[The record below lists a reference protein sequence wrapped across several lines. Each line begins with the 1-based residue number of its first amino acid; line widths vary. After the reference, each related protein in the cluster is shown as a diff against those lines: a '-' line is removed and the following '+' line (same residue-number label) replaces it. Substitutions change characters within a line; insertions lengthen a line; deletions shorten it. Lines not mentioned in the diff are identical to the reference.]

1 MASDPLEV
9 DNPGEGPEPVTG
21 IESAEPSASG
31 ERVLQPLSNSAPKNM
46 APSNRPWSDKVVW
59 LLIVLALAGFGLYLK
74 LDTRVFP
81 SASIDL
87 KYSREQIAQQAR
99 ERAKICGYKTEST
112 IESTTF
118 TFFNESKTFLEYELG
133 LDEANRLMKDKVPVW
148 SWTTRYCKQNDL
160 EQFRVWLSPT
170 GKLLAFMHSF
180 EDERAMPTIKHEE
193 ALARAQTFLEKEV
206 NRPLAGLK
214 LVTDKTTTQAH
225 REDHSFTWEDT
236 SEGSDFK
243 GAKLRYYVAFS
254 GDELSEYSCFLN
266 IPDEWKRKYSK
277 VRSMNELLQNIANIF
292 YGTLQ
297 ALAVLVVPWALTR
310 KQMRWRFAIF
320 GGLVTALVGA
330 LDSVNDYSSVIDS
343 YDPSSSFRDY
353 IVSYYFRQAVATI
366 SSFVSGVLLFGGAD
380 VIYRLCYPKRI
391 ALENYLTLRGFA
403 SKEGRTAVL
412 VGYCVFAI
420 HLGWIIAYYI
430 IGENFKFWCPLGVDD
445 YQLLGSAV
453 PFFSAVS
460 LGIHAA
466 TQEETIARVV
476 ALSLME
482 KLTGRFWIANLFQAA
497 SWGFMHSSYPQ
508 QPAYARGVEL
518 TIGGLFYGYIMRRY
532 GLLPCFIGHYLVD
545 AFLTVKPLF
554 SAEAPWLRAS
564 GLLPLIPF
572 VVATLLSLLYDYYKK
587 RNTTSSSTSSSSSQL
602 EASAEESRAVE
613 SVTVESVAVDLDAP
627 LYNEALPNQAVEI
640 KPLADEGEAY
650 IYQPF
655 KRKTKWILA
664 IIGVCGITFS
674 FCTSTPLPG
683 DRSRVTID
691 RERAIVRA
699 KDILK
704 RNGVDPSVYLNVASL
719 ATNVSVEEM
728 QYLFEQRK
736 LAATLDLASITQPGF
751 IWSVRFFRFLD
762 PTEYKV
768 EMYGDGR
775 EYSFDITE
783 DDDAPGASISKPEAE
798 KLALAYVHR
807 VHPEYKDVVLD
818 KSSWSKRK
826 NRADYDVEC
835 KVPTLKVGEA
845 DYKITLQVVG
855 NVPCNFSQAWQLPQK
870 WRFERSKETSKD
882 HIFKGMRDVAYYV
895 MGGLSLWW
903 GIGILRSGA
912 VRWRPGIFIGIAAGL
927 LVIPE
932 EFNHWPVLL
941 NQYTDSSLS
950 QPAFVF
956 NQLLG
961 LVKDSTGK
969 MVATFVSVTLGL
981 AVYRLLSPKLG
992 IMSVVKAAFRPSG
1005 VAPRLM
1011 QQQMWLDGILVAMAW
1026 AGLNQSKD
1034 SLLDFA
1040 LSWFSPEIRT
1050 ASLSSLANLTDFIFP
1065 VASDLIELAPS
1076 LLGAAT
1082 MALIGAGLYNKYIPR
1097 FGFFVIFV
1105 ICATMLKYSYA
1116 RHWQDFVMFVISDTV
1131 QQIIFFI
1138 FVARLARFNP
1148 VAYLVKVVI
1157 DDSLPLIYVI
1167 WIFGWPC
1174 FAPTFF
1180 SLIIYGLLPIL
1191 LLAYYR
1197 ARNKRLSAS
1206 NPDIVAAIANN
1217 NEDPAV

>member
-9 DNPGEGPEPVTG
+9 VKPNPR
-21 IESAEPSASG
+21 A
-31 ERVLQPLSNSAPKNM
+31 
-46 APSNRPWSDKVVW
+46 NRPFWSDKVVW
-59 LLIVLALAGFGLYLK
+59 LLMVLALVGFGLYVK

-87 KYSREQIAQQAR
+87 KYSREQIAKQSR
-99 ERAKICGYKTEST
+99 DRAEICGYKTQST

-148 SWTTRYCKQNDL
+148 SWTTRFCKQNDL

-193 ALARAQTFLEKEV
+193 ALVRAQSFLENEV
-206 NRPLAGLK
+206 SRPMAGLK
-214 LVTDKTTTQAH
+214 LVRDETTTKAH
-225 REDHSFTWEDT
+225 RDDHSFTWEDT
-236 SEGSDFK
+236 SPESDFK
-243 GAKLRYYVAFS
+243 GAKLRYYVAFA
-254 GDELSEYSCFLN
+254 GNELSEYSSFLN

-320 GGLVTALVGA
+320 GGLVTAIVGA
-330 LDSVNDYSSVIDS
+330 LDAINDYSSVIDS
-343 YDPSSSFRDY
+343 YDPSSSYRDY
-353 IVSYYFRQAVATI
+353 IISYYFRQAVATI

-412 VGYCVFAI
+412 VGYCVFAV
-420 HLGWIIAYYI
+420 HLGWIIAYYVM
-430 IGENFKFWCPLGVDD
+430 GEKFNFWCPLGVDD

-453 PFFSAVS
+453 PFFSAIS

-554 SAEAPWLRAS
+554 SAEAPWLKAS

-572 VVATLLSLLYDYYKK
+572 VVATVVSLLYDYYKK
-587 RNTTSSSTSSSSSQL
+587 KASSS
-602 EASAEESRAVE
+602 
-613 SVTVESVAVDLDAP
+613 DPDAA
-627 LYNEALPNQAVEI
+627 LFNEALPVHSVEI

-650 IYQPF
+650 TYQPF

-699 KDILK
+699 KEILK
-704 RNGVDPSVYLNVASL
+704 RNGVQPDTYLNVASL
-719 ATNVSVEEM
+719 ATNVSAEEM
-728 QYLFEQRK
+728 QYIFEQRK
-736 LAATLDLASITQPGF
+736 LAATLDLASLTQPGF

-768 EMYGDGR
+768 ELYGDGR

-798 KLALAYVHR
+798 KLALAYVKR
-807 VHPEYKDVVLD
+807 VHPEYKDVVID

-826 NRADYDVEC
+826 RRADYDVEC
-835 KVPTLKVGEA
+835 KVPSLKVADA

-855 NVPCNFSQAWQLPQK
+855 DVPCNFSQAWQLPQK
-870 WRFERSKETSKD
+870 WRFERSKETSRD
-882 HIFKGMRDVAYYV
+882 HVFKGMRDVAYYV
-895 MGGLSLWW
+895 MGGLTLWW

-912 VRWRPGIFIGIAAGL
+912 VRWRPGVFIGIGAGL
-927 LVIPE
+927 LVLPE
-932 EFNHWPVLL
+932 EFNHWPVFL
-941 NQYTDSSLS
+941 NQYNDSSLS
-950 QPAFVF
+950 QSAFIL

-969 MVATFVSVTLGL
+969 MVATFVSITLGL
-981 AVYRLLSPKLG
+981 AVYRILSPKLG

-1026 AGLNQSKD
+1026 AALNQTKD

-1050 ASLSSLANLTDFIFP
+1050 ASLGSLANLTDYIFP

-1082 MALIGAGLYNKYIPR
+1082 MALIGAGLYNKYVPR
-1097 FGFFVIFV
+1097 FSFFIVFI
-1105 ICATMLKYSYA
+1105 ILATMLKYSYA
-1116 RHWQDFVMFVISDTV
+1116 RHWQDFIMYVISDTV
-1131 QQIIFFI
+1131 QQIIFFV

-1180 SLIIYGLLPIL
+1180 SLIIYALLPL
-1191 LLAYYR
+1191 LMLAYYR
-1197 ARNKRLSAS
+1197 ARNKRLSITNPAIAASVAS
-1206 NPDIVAAIANN
+1206 NSNSESNPEIEPKAL
-1217 NEDPAV
+1217 E

>member
-9 DNPGEGPEPVTG
+9 DKPNLK
-21 IESAEPSASG
+21 A
-31 ERVLQPLSNSAPKNM
+31 
-46 APSNRPWSDKVVW
+46 NRPFWSDKVVW
-59 LLIVLALAGFGLYLK
+59 LLMVLALVGFGLYVK

-87 KYSREQIAQQAR
+87 KYSREQIAKQSR
-99 ERAKICGYKTEST
+99 DRAEICGYKTQST

-148 SWTTRYCKQNDL
+148 AWTTRYCKQNDL

-193 ALARAQTFLEKEV
+193 ALARAQTFLETEV
-206 NRPLAGLK
+206 KRPMAGLK
-214 LVTDKTTTQAH
+214 LVRDETTTKAH
-225 REDHSFTWEDT
+225 RDDHSFTWEDT
-236 SEGSDFK
+236 SGESDFK
-243 GAKLRYYVAFS
+243 GAKLRYYVAFA
-254 GDELSEYSCFLN
+254 GNELSEYSSFLN

-320 GGLVTALVGA
+320 GGLVTAIVGA
-330 LDSVNDYSSVIDS
+330 LDAVNDYSSVIDS
-343 YDPSSSFRDY
+343 YDPSSSYRDY
-353 IVSYYFRQAVATI
+353 MVSYYFRQAVATI

-391 ALENYLTLRGFA
+391 ALENFLTLRGFA

-412 VGYCVFAI
+412 VGYCVFAV

-430 IGENFKFWCPLGVDD
+430 MGEKLNFWCPLGVDD

-482 KLTGRFWIANLFQAA
+482 KLTGRFWIANLFQSA

-572 VVATLLSLLYDYYKK
+572 VVATIVSLLYDYYKK
-587 RNTTSSSTSSSSSQL
+587 KKGASSSSSEKGL
-602 EASAEESRAVE
+602 AETATADS
-613 SVTVESVAVDLDAP
+613 STTDSSTTDPDAA
-627 LYNEALPNQAVEI
+627 LYNDALPLHPVEI

-650 IYQPF
+650 TYHPF

-664 IIGVCGITFS
+664 IIGICGITFS

-699 KDILK
+699 KEILK
-704 RNGVDPSVYLNVASL
+704 RNGVEPDSYLNVASL
-719 ATNVSVEEM
+719 ATNVSAEEM
-728 QYLFEQRK
+728 QYIFEQRK
-736 LAATLDLASITQPGF
+736 LAATLDLANITQPGF

-768 EMYGDGR
+768 ELYGDGR

-783 DDDAPGASISKPEAE
+783 DDDAPGASITKPEAE
-798 KLALAYVHR
+798 TLALAYVKR
-807 VHPEYKDVVLD
+807 VHPEYKDVFID

-826 NRADYDVEC
+826 RRTDYDVEC
-835 KVPTLKVGEA
+835 KVPSLKVAEA

-895 MGGLSLWW
+895 MGGLTLWW

-912 VRWRPGIFIGIAAGL
+912 VRWRPGIFIGIATGL
-927 LVIPE
+927 LVLPE
-932 EFNHWPVLL
+932 EFNHWPVFL

-950 QPAFVF
+950 QSAFIL

-969 MVATFVSVTLGL
+969 MVATFVSITLGL

-1011 QQQMWLDGILVAMAW
+1011 QEQMWLDGILVAMAW
-1026 AGLNQSKD
+1026 AALNQTKD

-1050 ASLSSLANLTDFIFP
+1050 ASLSSLANLTDYIFP

-1076 LLGAAT
+1076 LLAAAT
-1082 MALIGAGLYNKYIPR
+1082 MALIGAGLYNKYVPR
-1097 FGFFVIFV
+1097 FSLFLVFVFL
-1105 ICATMLKYSYA
+1105 ATMLKYSYA
-1116 RHWQDFVMFVISDTV
+1116 RHWQDFVMYVVSDTL
-1131 QQIIFFI
+1131 QQIIFFV

-1180 SLIIYGLLPIL
+1180 SLIIYALLPL
-1191 LLAYYR
+1191 LVLAYYR
-1197 ARNKRLSAS
+1197 ARNKRLSAT
-1206 NPDIVAAIANN
+1206 NPAIAASV
-1217 NEDPAV
+1217 EKSE

>member
-9 DNPGEGPEPVTG
+9 DNPKPSPDPKPE
-21 IESAEPSASG
+21 
-31 ERVLQPLSNSAPKNM
+31 L
-46 APSNRPWSDKVVW
+46 NRPFWSDKVVW
-59 LLIVLALAGFGLYLK
+59 LLMVLALVGFGLYVK

-87 KYSREQIAQQAR
+87 KYSREQIAKQSR
-99 ERAKICGYKTEST
+99 DRAEICGYKTQST

-193 ALARAQTFLEKEV
+193 ALAQAQTFLEKEV
-206 NRPLAGLK
+206 NRPMAGLK
-214 LVTDKTTTQAH
+214 LVRDETTTKAH
-225 REDHSFTWEDT
+225 RDDHSFTWEDT
-236 SEGSDFK
+236 SAESDFK
-243 GAKLRYYVAFS
+243 GAKLRYYVAFA
-254 GDELSEYSCFLN
+254 GNELSEYSSFLN
-266 IPDEWKRKYSK
+266 IPDQWKRKYSK

-320 GGLVTALVGA
+320 GGLVTAIVGA
-330 LDSVNDYSSVIDS
+330 LDAVNDYSSVIDS
-343 YDPSSSFRDY
+343 YDPSSSYRDY
-353 IVSYYFRQAVATI
+353 MVSYYFRQAVATI

-391 ALENYLTLRGFA
+391 ALENFLTLRGFA

-412 VGYCVFAI
+412 VGYCVFAV

-430 IGENFKFWCPLGVDD
+430 MGEKLNFWCPLGVDD

-554 SAEAPWLRAS
+554 SAEAPWLKAS

-572 VVATLLSLLYDYYKK
+572 VVATLVSLLYDYYTRKK
-587 RNTTSSSTSSSSSQL
+587 EASSSSSSL
-602 EASAEESRAVE
+602 EKSLAETSTAV
-613 SVTVESVAVDLDAP
+613 SSTADSSTVDPDAA
-627 LYNEALPNQAVEI
+627 LYNDALPVHSIEI

-650 IYQPF
+650 TYHPF

-699 KDILK
+699 KEILK
-704 RNGVDPSVYLNVASL
+704 RNGVEPDAYLNVASL
-719 ATNVSVEEM
+719 ATNVSAEEM
-728 QYLFEQRK
+728 QYIFEQRK
-736 LAATLDLASITQPGF
+736 LAATLDLASVTQPGF

-768 EMYGDGR
+768 ELYGDGR

-783 DDDAPGASISKPEAE
+783 DDDAPGASITKPEAE
-798 KLALAYVHR
+798 ALALAYVKR
-807 VHPEYKDVVLD
+807 VHPEYKDVFID

-826 NRADYDVEC
+826 NRADYDVAC
-835 KVPTLKVGEA
+835 KVPSLKVAEA

-855 NVPCNFSQAWQLPQK
+855 NVPCNFSQAWQLPAK
-870 WRFERSKETSKD
+870 WSFERSKQTSKD

-903 GIGILRSGA
+903 GIGILRSGV
-912 VRWRPGIFIGIAAGL
+912 VRWRPGIFIGIATGL
-927 LVIPE
+927 LVLPE
-932 EFNHWPVLL
+932 EFNHWPVFL
-941 NQYTDSSLS
+941 NQYNDSSIS
-950 QPAFVF
+950 QAAFVF
-956 NQLLG
+956 KQLLG
-961 LVKDSTGK
+961 LVQDSTGK
-969 MVATFVSVTLGL
+969 MVATFVSITLGL

-1011 QQQMWLDGILVAMAW
+1011 QEQMWLDGILVAMAW
-1026 AGLNQSKD
+1026 AALSQTKD

-1050 ASLSSLANLTDFIFP
+1050 ASLSSLANLTDYIFP

-1076 LLGAAT
+1076 LLAAAT
-1082 MALIGAGLYNKYIPR
+1082 MALIGAGLYNKYVPR
-1097 FGFFVIFV
+1097 FSFFLIFVIF
-1105 ICATMLKYSYA
+1105 ATMLKYSSA
-1116 RHWQDFVMFVISDTV
+1116 RHWQDFIMYVISDTL
-1131 QQIIFFI
+1131 QQVIFFV

-1180 SLIIYGLLPIL
+1180 SLIIYALLPLL

-1197 ARNKRLSAS
+1197 ARNKRLSAT
-1206 NPDIVAAIANN
+1206 NPAIAASVASNS
-1217 NEDPAV
+1217 EGEPKALE

>member
-9 DNPGEGPEPVTG
+9 DNPRPNPG
-21 IESAEPSASG
+21 
-31 ERVLQPLSNSAPKNM
+31 L
-46 APSNRPWSDKVVW
+46 NRPFWSDKVVW
-59 LLIVLALAGFGLYLK
+59 LLMVLALVGFGLYVK
-74 LDTRVFP
+74 LDSRVFP

-87 KYSREQIAQQAR
+87 KYSREQIAKQSR
-99 ERAKICGYKTEST
+99 DRAEICGYKTQST

-206 NRPLAGLK
+206 NRPMAGLK
-214 LVTDKTTTQAH
+214 LVRDETTTKAH
-225 REDHSFTWEDT
+225 RDDHSFTWEDT
-236 SEGSDFK
+236 SAESDFK
-243 GAKLRYYVAFS
+243 GAKLRYYVAFA
-254 GDELSEYSCFLN
+254 GNELSEYSSFLN

-310 KQMRWRFAIF
+310 KQMRWRFAVF
-320 GGLVTALVGA
+320 GGLVTAVVGA
-330 LDSVNDYSSVIDS
+330 LDAVNDYSSVIDS
-343 YDPSSSFRDY
+343 YDPSSSYRDY
-353 IVSYYFRQAVATI
+353 MVSYYFRQAVATI

-391 ALENYLTLRGFA
+391 ALENYLTLKGFA

-412 VGYCVFAI
+412 VGYCVFAV
-420 HLGWIIAYYI
+420 HMGWIIAYYVM
-430 IGENFKFWCPLGVDD
+430 GEKLNFWCPLGVDD

-554 SAEAPWLRAS
+554 SAEAPWLRAT

-572 VVATLLSLLYDYYKK
+572 VVATLVSLLYDYYKK
-587 RNTTSSSTSSSSSQL
+587 KRASSSIETSLAETSTAVSST
-602 EASAEESRAVE
+602 A
-613 SVTVESVAVDLDAP
+613 DPDAT
-627 LYNEALPNQAVEI
+627 LFNEALPVHSVEI

-650 IYQPF
+650 TYQPF
-655 KRKTKWILA
+655 RRKARWILA

-699 KDILK
+699 KEILK
-704 RNGVDPSVYLNVASL
+704 RNGVEPDTYLNVASL
-719 ATNVSVEEM
+719 ATNVSAEEM
-728 QYLFEQRK
+728 QYIFEQRK
-736 LAATLDLASITQPGF
+736 LVATLELASLTQPGF

-768 EMYGDGR
+768 ELYGDGR

-783 DDDAPGASISKPEAE
+783 DDDAPGASITKPEAE
-798 KLALAYVHR
+798 KLALAYVKR
-807 VHPEYKDVVLD
+807 VHPEYKDVVID

-826 NRADYDVEC
+826 RRADYDVEC
-835 KVPTLKVGEA
+835 KVPSLKVAEA

-855 NVPCNFSQAWQLPQK
+855 DVPCNFSQAWQLPQK

-882 HIFKGMRDVAYYV
+882 HVFKGMRDVAYYV
-895 MGGLSLWW
+895 MGGLTLWW
-903 GIGILRSGA
+903 GIGILRSGV

-927 LVIPE
+927 LVLPE
-932 EFNHWPVLL
+932 EFNHWPVFL
-941 NQYTDSSLS
+941 NQYNDSSLTQS
-950 QPAFVF
+950 AFIL

-969 MVATFVSVTLGL
+969 MVATFVSITLGL
-981 AVYRLLSPKLG
+981 AVYRLLSPRLG

-1011 QQQMWLDGILVAMAW
+1011 QEQMWLDGILVAMAW
-1026 AGLNQSKD
+1026 AALNQTKD

-1050 ASLSSLANLTDFIFP
+1050 ASLSSLANLTDYIFP

-1082 MALIGAGLYNKYIPR
+1082 MALIGAGLYNKYVPR
-1097 FGFFVIFV
+1097 FSFFVVFITL
-1105 ICATMLKYSYA
+1105 ATMLKYSYA
-1116 RHWQDFVMFVISDTV
+1116 RHWQDFVMYVISDTL
-1131 QQIIFFI
+1131 QQIIFFV

-1180 SLIIYGLLPIL
+1180 SLIIYALLPLL

-1197 ARNKRLSAS
+1197 ARNKRLSITNPAIAASVAS
-1206 NPDIVAAIANN
+1206 NTSNIGDEPKAL
-1217 NEDPAV
+1217 E

>member
-1 MASDPLEV
+1 MASDPPEV
-9 DNPGEGPEPVTG
+9 DKRGK
-21 IESAEPSASG
+21 SAF
-31 ERVLQPLSNSAPKNM
+31 
-46 APSNRPWSDKVVW
+46 WSDKVVW
-59 LLIVLALAGFGLYLK
+59 LLMVMALVGFGLYVK

-81 SASIDL
+81 AASIDL
-87 KYSREQIAQQAR
+87 KYSREDIAKQSR
-99 ERAKICGYKTEST
+99 ERAEAFGYKTAST

-170 GKLLAFMHSF
+170 GKLLAFMHSL

-193 ALARAQTFLEKEV
+193 ALARAQAFLAKDV
-206 NRPLAGLK
+206 HRPMAGLK
-214 LVTDKTTTQAH
+214 LVRDETSTKAH
-225 REDHSFTWEDT
+225 RDDHSFTWEDT
-236 SEGSDFK
+236 SPDSDFK
-243 GAKLRYYVAFS
+243 GAKLRYYVAFA
-254 GDELSEYSCFLN
+254 GNELSEYSCFLN

-277 VRSMNELLQNIANIF
+277 VRSMNDLLQSIANIF

-320 GGLVTALVGA
+320 GGLVTAMVGA
-330 LDSVNDYSSVIDS
+330 LDAVNDYSSVIDS

-403 SKEGRTAVL
+403 SREGRTAVL

-430 IGENFKFWCPLGVDD
+430 MGEKLNFWCPLGVDD

-572 VVATLLSLLYDYYKK
+572 VVATVISLLFDFYKK
-587 RNTTSSSTSSSSSQL
+587 KKAAANTSGSSSSLASSD
-602 EASAEESRAVE
+602 EA
-613 SVTVESVAVDLDAP
+613 LF
-627 LYNEALPNQAVEI
+627 NEALPVHPVEI

-650 IYQPF
+650 IYHPF
-655 KRKTKWILA
+655 KRKTQLILA
-664 IIGVCGITFS
+664 IIGICGITFS

-691 RERAIVRA
+691 RDHVIVCA
-699 KDILK
+699 KEILK
-704 RNGVDPSVYLNVASL
+704 RNGVDPAEYLNVASL
-719 ATNVSVEEM
+719 TTNVSGEEM
-728 QYLFEQRK
+728 QYVFEQRK
-736 LAATLDLASITQPGF
+736 LAATLDLAAMTQPGF

-798 KLALAYVHR
+798 KLALSYIKR

-826 NRADYDVEC
+826 NRADFDVEC
-835 KVPTLKVGEA
+835 KVPSLKVGDAE
-845 DYKITLQVVG
+845 YKITMQVVG

-870 WRFERSKETSKD
+870 WSFERSKEASKD
-882 HIFKGMRDVAYYV
+882 HIFKGLRDVAYYV
-895 MGGLSLWW
+895 LGGLTLWW

-912 VRWRPGIFIGIAAGL
+912 VRWRPGIFIGIAVGL
-927 LVIPE
+927 LVLPE

-941 NQYTDSSLS
+941 NNYKDSSIS
-950 QPAFVF
+950 QVAFIFKQV
-956 NQLLG
+956 LG
-961 LVKDSTGK
+961 LVQDSTGK

-981 AVYRLLSPKLG
+981 AVYRLLSPRLG
-992 IMSVVKAAFRPSG
+992 VMSIVKAAFRPSG

-1011 QQQMWLDGILVAMAW
+1011 QQQMWFDGILVAIAW
-1026 AGLNQSKD
+1026 AGINQTKD

-1040 LSWFSPEIRT
+1040 LSYFSPEIRT
-1050 ASLSSLANLTDFIFP
+1050 ASLSSLANLTDYIFP

-1076 LLGAAT
+1076 LLAAAT
-1082 MALIGAGLYNKYIPR
+1082 MALIGAGLYNKYVPR
-1097 FGFFVIFV
+1097 FSFFFIFIV
-1105 ICATMLKYSYA
+1105 LATMLKYSYA
-1116 RHWQDFVMFVISDTV
+1116 RHWQDFVMYVISDSL
-1131 QQIIFFI
+1131 QQVIFFV

-1148 VAYLVKVVI
+1148 VAYLVKVII
-1157 DDSLPLIYVI
+1157 DDSLPLIYII
-1167 WIFGWPC
+1167 WIFGWPR

-1180 SLIIYGLLPIL
+1180 SLIIYALLPL
-1191 LLAYYR
+1191 LMLAYYR
-1197 ARNKRLSAS
+1197 ARNKRLSAN
-1206 NPDIVAAIANN
+1206 NPAIAA
-1217 NEDPAV
+1217 AVAHHADEPNFSDLDSKSDY

>member
-1 MASDPLEV
+1 MASDPLVVE
-9 DNPGEGPEPVTG
+9 
-21 IESAEPSASG
+21 
-31 ERVLQPLSNSAPKNM
+31 NSSKT
-46 APSNRPWSDKVVW
+46 SFWSDKVVW
-59 LLIVLALAGFGLYLK
+59 LLMVLALVGFALYVK

-81 SASIDL
+81 AASIDL
-87 KYSREQIAQQAR
+87 KYSREQIAKQSR
-99 ERAKICGYKTEST
+99 EKAEHYGYKTDAT

-118 TFFNESKTFLEYELG
+118 TFFNESKTYLEYELG

-170 GKLLAFMHSF
+170 GKLLAFMHSV
-180 EDERAMPTIKHEE
+180 EDERAMPTITHEE
-193 ALARAQTFLEKEV
+193 ALTQAQTFLEKEV
-206 NRPLAGLK
+206 NRPVAGLK
-214 LVTDKTTTQAH
+214 LVRDETTTKAH
-225 REDHSFTWEDT
+225 RDDHSFTWEDT
-236 SEGSDFK
+236 SPESDFK
-243 GAKLRYYVAFS
+243 GAKLRYYVAFT
-254 GDELSEYSCFLN
+254 GNELSEYSSFLN

-277 VRSMNELLQNIANIF
+277 VRSMNDLLQSIANIF

-330 LDSVNDYSSVIDS
+330 LDAVNDYSSVIDS

-380 VIYRLCYPKRI
+380 VIYRLCYPKRV
-391 ALENYLTLRGFA
+391 ALENYLTLKGFA
-403 SKEGRTAVL
+403 SKEGRIAVL

-430 IGENFKFWCPLGVDD
+430 MGEKLNFWCPLGVDD

-554 SAEAPWLRAS
+554 SAEAPWLKAS

-572 VVATLLSLLYDYYKK
+572 IVATIVSLLYDYYKK
-587 RNTTSSSTSSSSSQL
+587 KKDAASVSSIA
-602 EASAEESRAVE
+602 AS
-613 SVTVESVAVDLDAP
+613 DAA
-627 LYNEALPNQAVEI
+627 LFNDALPVHPVEI

-650 IYQPF
+650 IYHPF
-655 KRKTKWILA
+655 KKKTKWILA
-664 IIGVCGITFS
+664 IIGICGMTFS

-691 RERAIVRA
+691 REHVITRA

-704 RNGVDPSVYLNVASL
+704 RNGIDPDTYLNVASL
-719 ATNVSVEEM
+719 STNVSGEEM

-736 LAATLDLASITQPGF
+736 LAQTLELANLTQPGF
-751 IWSVRFFRFLD
+751 IWSVRFFRFQD

-768 EMYGDGR
+768 ELYGDGR

-783 DDDAPGASISKPEAE
+783 DDDAPGASITKPEAE
-798 KLALAYVHR
+798 KLALAYVKR
-807 VHPEYKDVVLD
+807 VHPEYKNVVLD

-826 NRADYDVEC
+826 NRADFDVEC
-835 KVPTLKVGEA
+835 KVPSLKVGEA

-870 WRFERSKETSKD
+870 WRFERSKETSRD

-895 MGGLSLWW
+895 MGGLTLWW

-912 VRWRPGIFIGIAAGL
+912 VRWRPGIFIGIGAGL
-927 LVIPE
+927 LVLPE
-932 EFNHWPVLL
+932 QINHWPVFL
-941 NQYTDSSLS
+941 NQYDDSSIS
-950 QPAFVF
+950 QPAFIFKQV
-956 NQLLG
+956 LG
-961 LVKDSTGK
+961 LVQSSTGK

-992 IMSVVKAAFRPSG
+992 VMSIVKAAFRPSG

-1011 QQQMWLDGILVAMAW
+1011 QQQMWLDGILVALAW
-1026 AGLNQSKD
+1026 AGLVQSKD

-1050 ASLSSLANLTDFIFP
+1050 ASLSSLANLTDYIFP

-1082 MALIGAGLYNKYIPR
+1082 MALIGAGLYNKYVPR
-1097 FGFFVIFV
+1097 FGFFVIFIIV
-1105 ICATMLKYSYA
+1105 ATMLKYSYA
-1116 RHWQDFVMFVISDTV
+1116 RHWQDFVMYVISDTV

-1148 VAYLVKVVI
+1148 VAYLVKVMI
-1157 DDSLPLIYVI
+1157 DDSLPLIYII
-1167 WIFGWPC
+1167 WIFGWPL

-1180 SLIIYGLLPIL
+1180 SLIIYALLPVL
-1191 LLAYYR
+1191 MFAYYR
-1197 ARNKRLSAS
+1197 ARNKRLSATNPEIAAAVASTATEANTDS
-1206 NPDIVAAIANN
+1206 NAHEDNPEIAS
-1217 NEDPAV
+1217 DPEGEKK